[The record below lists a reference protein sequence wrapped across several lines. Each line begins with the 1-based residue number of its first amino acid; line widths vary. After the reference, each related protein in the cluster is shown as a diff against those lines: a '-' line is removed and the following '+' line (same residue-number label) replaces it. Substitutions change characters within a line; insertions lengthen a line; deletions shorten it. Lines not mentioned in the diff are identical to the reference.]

1 MLNTLK
7 DLSTI
12 SLLFL
17 VFIYIYQLIGM
28 ELFAYKLHGI
38 DQESTFNSFIESF
51 ISVFIVLANDGWTKI
66 YLAHYQVANPISTTL
81 FFITLLSIG
90 QFLLLNLLI
99 AIIIENFEYLS
110 VKSDLIK
117 KIDNMNNDEET

>member
-28 ELFAYKLHGI
+28 ELFAYKIHDPNI
-38 DQESTFNSFIESF
+38 ESTFNNFIESF

-66 YLAHYQVANPISTTL
+66 YLAHY
-81 FFITLLSIG
+81 
-90 QFLLLNLLI
+90 
-99 AIIIENFEYLS
+99 
-110 VKSDLIK
+110 
-117 KIDNMNNDEET
+117 